1 MEHINK
7 AKSWFFEKMKKNAE
21 TLPRRIKKKSEK
33 TQKGKKQ
40 PMMSGSK
47 TVLDS
52 SHLSSILVKASL
64 PHVLWVNPDRNS
76 EV

>member
-1 MEHINK
+1 
-7 AKSWFFEKMKKNAE
+7 
-21 TLPRRIKKKSEK
+21 
-33 TQKGKKQ
+33 
-40 PMMSGSK
+40 MMSGSK

-52 SHLSSILVKASL
+52 SHLSSTLVKATL